1 MPVQTSYS
9 RRRGDYAY
17 DVVIRSVS
25 QSPSAGVFCARV
37 MNLVRLDSGETVSV
51 DALIEDEHAATPAEA
66 LSRLEA
72 AVEDWV
78 TWQTSD

>member
-1 MPVQTSYS
+1 
-9 RRRGDYAY
+9 
-17 DVVIRSVS
+17 
-25 QSPSAGVFCARV
+25 VFCARV